1 MSEKYKVEK
10 TIEINADKSKV
21 WNALTNPDIIKQYF
35 FGTEVVS
42 DWEVGSEIIFQGEY
56 QGRKYRDKGNILKIE
71 TEKIFQ
77 YNYWSGFSDLED
89 KEENYSIVT
98 YKLNEANGKTKLLLT
113 QENIANEQSR
123 EHSDKNWDM
132 VLTQMKEIIEK

>member
-1 MSEKYKVEK
+1 MSEKHKVEK